1 MTNLSIRAISNHIE
15 DCFSDEK
22 PERLELSLFKLK
34 DGKMIDIG
42 SMCYQEFAF
51 DSSGKNHAS
60 YDVWLTNLATYDE
73 RRLNFLGAFID
84 SMRLKNNLK
93 PTSKRKFILKIMR
106 FICWIGAQS
115 FDVDFGDISEIKK
128 AYEEYTKWLYHRIK
142 LKDDNPLKIS
152 NNAASYEQKAARFAC
167 ALMAGTDVKT
177 VEYWAMPIRLSDKE
191 KFSGT
196 LTISPTTD
204 EDRFSTYAALCDFI
218 HQAWNLWGKKESDA
232 IKVNDVTLYCHL
244 DLYNESRREELYNK
258 VVVAALMSFIGASGA
273 NLQVALGASL
283 DKFDYGLSEK
293 NTRMAGVKSRAGGKT
308 VYPEFAAKY
317 LNIWKKWLDIR
328 EMWLASHGSSS
339 DAAFPYLGMGEV
351 IKPLPSSLTDVTK
364 PAASMFMR
372 HYSVKWITARNWRG
386 FKSKLL
392 GKASNNDVFAAAQMQ
407 GHSVKTAITN
417 YANRNLADA
426 AKEISVALNAVY
438 VSAIARCRNKAH
450 IPISIVETTY
460 PDQVT
465 VIGVCQS
472 ETELAP
478 VIADGFTLFAPQPDC
493 SIKETCLFCDKYA
506 AHADEKDVRK
516 LLSFSFLVNELSKTI
531 PHAEWARRWPPYL
544 HRVNEILEQMKSAQ
558 PGVVAI
564 IDKIT
569 EEIEYGELDEFWL
582 DYYETLTHLGVVLA

>member
-1 MTNLSIRAISNHIE
+1 MTKLSARTIRNYIE

-22 PERLELSLFKLK
+22 PDRLELSLFKLK
-34 DGKMIDIG
+34 DGKIIDIG
-42 SMCYQEFAF
+42 SMCYREFTF

-84 SMRLKNNLK
+84 AMRLRNHLK
-93 PTSKRKFILKIMR
+93 PTSKRNFILKVMR
-106 FICWIGAQS
+106 FICWIGAQP

-167 ALMAGTDVKT
+167 ALMAGVEAKT
-177 VEYWAMPIRLSDKE
+177 VEYWATPIRLSDRE

-218 HQAWNLWGKKESDA
+218 HQAWGLWVKKDSDV

-244 DLYNESRREELYNK
+244 DLYKESRREELYNK

-283 DKFDYGLSEK
+283 DNFDYGLSEK
-293 NTRMAGVKSRAGGKT
+293 NTRMAGVKSRAGDKT

-317 LNIWKKWLDIR
+317 LNIWRKWLDIR

-351 IKPLPSSLTDVTK
+351 IKPFPSSLTDVTK
-364 PAASMFMR
+364 PAASMFIR
-372 HYSVKWITARNWRG
+372 HYGIKWITARNWRG

-392 GKASNNDVFAAAQMQ
+392 GKASNNDIFAAAEMQ

-438 VSAIARCRNKAH
+438 DSAIARCRNKAH

-460 PDQVT
+460 PDQAT

-472 ETELAP
+472 ETELSP
-478 VIADGFTLFAPQPDC
+478 VLADGFTQFAPQPDC

-516 LLSFSFLVNELSKTI
+516 LLSFSFLVNELSKTM
-531 PHAEWARRWPPYL
+531 PHSEWATRWPPYI

-558 PGVVAI
+558 PSVVGI

-569 EEIEYGELDEFWL
+569 DEIEYGELDEFWL
-582 DYYETLTHLGVVLA
+582 DYYETLMHLGVVLA